1 VTLEILDA
9 QGKIVRKFSTNDKP
23 EPSPEELSKELIPRY
38 WIRISKPLSSSAGMH
53 RWVWDLRYPSPR
65 AIRSEFPISAVPGDT
80 PRSPEGPM
88 AIPGEYTVRLTV
100 NGHSFSEPLAVKMD
114 PRVKSSEKELELA
127 FEKQQLLAGMMTQNT
142 EAVSQAR
149 ALREQ
154 LQKLTGKAAVATV
167 GRATSA
173 GEKISGPLADA
184 VSAFD
189 KKLTAILGGGGPGG
203 FAAAPSP
210 SPTLSRTAGTIGAL
224 YGEIDRADRAPTA
237 AQLAAIDAAESDSK
251 ATLKLWQDFQSG
263 DLPALNR
270 QLKSAGLAELQPAS
284 SRRAESEENGDI
296 E

>member
-1 VTLEILDA
+1 
-9 QGKIVRKFSTNDKP
+9 
-23 EPSPEELSKELIPRY
+23 
-38 WIRISKPLSSSAGMH
+38 
-53 RWVWDLRYPSPR
+53 
-65 AIRSEFPISAVPGDT
+65 
-80 PRSPEGPM
+80 M

-114 PRVKSSEKELELA
+114 PRVKSSQRELELA
-127 FEKQQLLAGMMTQNT
+127 FEKQQLLARMMTQNT

-154 LQKLTGKAAVATV
+154 LQKLTGKSAVATV
-167 GRATSA
+167 GGTATSS

-189 KKLTAILGGGGPGG
+189 KKLTAILGGGPGG
-203 FAAAPSP
+203 FAAAASP

-237 AQLAAIDAAESDSK
+237 AQLAAISAAESDST
-251 ATLKLWQDFQSG
+251 ATLKLWQDFQSS

-284 SRRAESEENGDI
+284 SRRAASEENGDI